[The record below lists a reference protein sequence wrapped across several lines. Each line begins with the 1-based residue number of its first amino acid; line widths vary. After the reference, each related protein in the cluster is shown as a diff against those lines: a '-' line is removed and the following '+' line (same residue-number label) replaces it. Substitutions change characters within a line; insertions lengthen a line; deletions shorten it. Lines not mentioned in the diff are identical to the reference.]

1 MNLAFADHPS
11 KELATQKI
19 TVPEDSMLPS
29 KEGER
34 QGHSNN
40 LFRLAVFPDVKR
52 PFRNFILK

>member
-11 KELATQKI
+11 KELAAQKI

-34 QGHSNN
+34 SGHSDTS
-40 LFRLAVFPDVKR
+40 LQIGCLS
-52 PFRNFILK
+52 